1 MAFQYSLFGGHG
13 RLTLYG
19 AAIALDSLP
28 GALRLLHRFF
38 SYQGAQYILQMPAR
52 LVILR
57 GKILD
62 LETALSSIRMLASA
76 AFLIPSSSGLQKSG
90 KGHPGQPYHVS

>member
-1 MAFQYSLFGGHG
+1 MQA

-28 GALRLLHRFF
+28 GLLTLHRFF
-38 SYQGAQYILQMPAR
+38 SYQGPAHILQMPAR

-57 GKILD
+57 SKILD
-62 LETALSSIRMLASA
+62 FETALSSIRMLASA
-76 AFLIPSSSGLQKSG
+76 AFLIPSNSGLM
-90 KGHPGQPYHVS
+90 